1 MPSATNEDRL
11 RDALNELIEACAYV
25 SPIAGAVATT
35 ASVKDIRNA
44 GRFIAAVEAAK
55 ETLADI
61 GSTGRPAAAK
71 GGSVPPLR

>member
-1 MPSATNEDRL
+1 
-11 RDALNELIEACAYV
+11 
-25 SPIAGAVATT
+25 
-35 ASVKDIRNA
+35 VKDIRNA

-55 ETLADI
+55 EILADV